1 MNGPASSMEG
11 LPGARGRPEKPSTLR
26 RDLLFVAVAVVFL
39 WAMLGV
45 GLDVDR
51 LVRLPSRLVD
61 IFGRMFLPPD
71 WSWLGLAM
79 EEMADRVIV
88 IIMVII
94 GQEAQPMVQLQS
106 LPI

>member
-1 MNGPASSMEG
+1 M
-11 LPGARGRPEKPSTLR
+11 
-26 RDLLFVAVAVVFL
+26 AVAVVFL

-51 LVRLPSRLVD
+51 LVRLPGRLVD

-79 EEMADRVIV
+79 EEMLITIA
-88 IIMVII
+88 MAWLGTLI
-94 GQEAQPMVQLQS
+94 GALLS
-106 LPI
+106 LPLAFLGARNVQRRPHLHGRTA